1 MKCDTLY
8 HIILHSLFFN
18 SEIEKAIDKLSR
30 NHLRHIQA
38 YDPKGG
44 KDNERRLTGSHET
57 SSIHDFSA
65 GNTFLIQLAGIM
77 LSNFW
82 KIHLNIVI
90 TKLKITGVA
99 NRGASIRIPRGCAE
113 AKKGYLEDRRPASN
127 CDPYAVTE
135 ALVRTCILDE

>member
-1 MKCDTLY
+1 MKCDRIC
-8 HIILHSLFFN
+8 HIILHFLFFN

-65 GNTFLIQLAGIM
+65 GNFIAFQL
-77 LSNFW
+77 
-82 KIHLNIVI
+82 
-90 TKLKITGVA
+90 KLCYE
-99 NRGASIRIPRGCAE
+99 NSLFR
-113 AKKGYLEDRRPASN
+113 
-127 CDPYAVTE
+127 
-135 ALVRTCILDE
+135 